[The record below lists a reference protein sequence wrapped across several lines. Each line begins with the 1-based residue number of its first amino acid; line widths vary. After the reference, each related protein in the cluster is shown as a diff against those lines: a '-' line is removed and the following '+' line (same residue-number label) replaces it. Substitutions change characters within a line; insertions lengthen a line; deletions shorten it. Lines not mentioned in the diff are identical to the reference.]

1 MSHSAPPQDAV
12 SVLTQ
17 EFLVDDP
24 CSIAVD
30 VPGAVTTLRPGA
42 DPGHVEINVSVAG
55 CPPEEAERVLDR
67 LDIGSHQRKDTVRVS
82 SDADRSTAE
91 WWRWLRTL
99 DVTLLIELRCPDRVK
114 ADLSIPGGK
123 VDIANLEGHF
133 DLDVMGSPC
142 HIQHLTG
149 TLDIRAE
156 SSDVTIE
163 QFTGEDLLARVASGR
178 LSVADV
184 EADTITLRSVDA
196 PVTLQRATGET
207 QITANS
213 TPVTIEA
220 LTGPCTARGHGG
232 TLHYHGCPSA
242 ATDLSSIGGAL
253 DVTLPAD
260 CGVDLTM
267 TAASP
272 VLDEAFAFEGDRL
285 EEEIVGTLNGGGVP
299 LRLHTRG
306 ASLRC
311 TAA

>member
-17 EFLVDDP
+17 EFLVGDP

-30 VPGAVTTLRPGA
+30 VPGAVATLRPGA
-42 DPGHVEINVSVAG
+42 DTGHVEINVSVAG

-67 LDIGSHQRKDTVRVS
+67 LDIGTHQQKDTVRVS
-82 SDADRSTAE
+82 SDADCSTAE
-91 WWRWLRTL
+91 WWHWLRTL
-99 DVTLLIELRCPDRVK
+99 DITLLVDLQCPDRVR
-114 ADLSIPGGK
+114 ANLSIPGGE
-123 VDIANLEGHF
+123 VDIAHLEGHF

-142 HIQHLTG
+142 HVQHLTG
-149 TLDIRAE
+149 SLDIRAE

-163 QFTGEDLLARVASGR
+163 QFAGEDLLARVAAGR
-178 LSVADV
+178 LTVSDV

-207 QITANS
+207 SVTANS

-220 LTGPCTARGHGG
+220 LSGPCTARGRGG

-242 ATDLSSIGGAL
+242 DTDLSSIGGVL

-260 CGVDLTM
+260 CAVDLTM
-267 TAASP
+267 TATSP
-272 VLDEAFAFEGDRL
+272 VLDDAFPFEGDRF
-285 EEEIVGTLNGGGVP
+285 EEEIVGTLNGGGP
-299 LRLHTRG
+299 SLHLHTRG
-306 ASLRC
+306 APLRC

>member
-1 MSHSAPPQDAV
+1 M
-12 SVLTQ
+12 SVLNQ

-42 DPGHVEINVSVAG
+42 DPGHLEVSVSIAG
-55 CPPEEAERVLDR
+55 CDPDEAERVLDR

-82 SDADRSTAE
+82 SDADRSTAA

-99 DVTLLIELRCPDRVK
+99 DITLLVDLRCPDRVK
-114 ADLSIPGGK
+114 ADLAIPGGE

-142 HIQHLTG
+142 RVQHLTG

-163 QFTGEDLLARVASGR
+163 HVSGEDLLARVAAGR
-178 LSVADV
+178 LTVREV
-184 EADTITLRSVDA
+184 EADSITLRSVNAPLTLQGATGPTSITANSA
-196 PVTLQRATGET
+196 PVTLEG
-207 QITANS
+207 
-213 TPVTIEA
+213 
-220 LTGPCTARGHGG
+220 LDGPCTARCRGG
-232 TLHYHGCPSA
+232 SLRFEGCPSA
-242 ATDLSSIGGAL
+242 DTDLTSIGGAL
-253 DVTLPAD
+253 DVVLPAD
-260 CGVDLTM
+260 CGADLTM
-267 TAASP
+267 AAADLS
-272 VLDEAFAFEGDRL
+272 LDEAFAFEGDRH

-306 ASLRC
+306 APLRC
-311 TAA
+311 SAA